1 MSEALNKF
9 IIGKAKT
16 RATFEK
22 KFSGQDGAL
31 SLMEMV
37 GDAPKGVQK
46 QAQKI
51 FQANADDVEKAVS
64 EIANL
69 AYGSGAPAK
78 KTGIQGKTN
87 AKPEV
92 IEGNLPTND
101 TGVVADP
108 PKAKKK
114 GKPTAEEQS
123 LDTARQ
129 SQAFQGEREAAMAA
143 ASEPRGQR
151 KAAAKKELEEAQ
163 ADPEGDDGELDSSI
177 GQFVPAANVDVAG
190 PPAANVDVAG
200 PSFMPPIADPR
211 TSMMVG
217 ANPNPPANPSSAGAF
232 DIERFLSDPSLQGVG
247 ADGTMPFASPAPNT
261 PAPVEPKADLPPE
274 ESQSVGAPTRAD
286 LLMAGLL
293 DDSPQSA
300 AASAPPSRADL
311 IMAGILDDA
320 PSGPA
325 AFGPYRDGMFDWN
338 TGSFLTPPADAS
350 LPGTIDGQGGFLGQ
364 EQGPTFLGV
373 APRPED
379 PTLLPSPQ
387 NVDADGN
394 AVGNPWSKVVEDA
407 RARSQTD
414 AAMNPRIANEEPVDG
429 VASRPPFYDPNRKLK
444 DWWNAPG
451 VASRANEFMYQRGMP
466 AGLARAIQPTASVID
481 KGLKVGGPLAV
492 GGVAGYGA
500 LAGMGAI
507 ANMGQESPA
516 VAPPTDEEQ
525 AALEAKADESMR
537 QLQQILGGTTLRNPA
552 SAPPAAPVK

>member
-177 GQFVPAANVDVAG
+177 GQFVPADGLGGVEVAG
-190 PPAANVDVAG
+190 
-200 PSFMPPIADPR
+200 SFLP
-211 TSMMVG
+211 
-217 ANPNPPANPSSAGAF
+217 GAF
-232 DIERFLSDPSLQGVG
+232 DPRIQLELGGAAPTFSVDTDPASLKRANPMDMSLLGGANGAFDASAGTGAPAPIEPKVDPSAPVPFDLSSLDMDWMTPRADISKLDLSALFG
-247 ADGTMPFASPAPNT
+247 DGTASPLPSSQT
-261 PAPVEPKADLPPE
+261 PPSPE
-274 ESQSVGAPTRAD
+274 AMDMS
-286 LLMAGLL
+286 LLAGGGPGSGGPMDMSRMAN
-293 DDSPQSA
+293 PEFQY
-300 AASAPPSRADL
+300 SAPAE
-311 IMAGILDDA
+311 
-320 PSGPA
+320 
-325 AFGPYRDGMFDWN
+325 
-338 TGSFLTPPADAS
+338 TP
-350 LPGTIDGQGGFLGQ
+350 
-364 EQGPTFLGV
+364 V
-373 APRPED
+373 A
-379 PTLLPSPQ
+379 
-387 NVDADGN
+387 
-394 AVGNPWSKVVEDA
+394 K
-407 RARSQTD
+407 
-414 AAMNPRIANEEPVDG
+414 
-429 VASRPPFYDPNRKLK
+429 RPPFYDPNRTMSQ
-444 DWWNAPG
+444 WWNEPG
-451 VASRANEFMYQRGMP
+451 PVSRANEFLYQRGMSP
-466 AGLARAIQPTASVID
+466 GIARAVQPTASVID
-481 KGLKVGGPLAV
+481 KSMKVLGPAAV
-492 GGVAGYGA
+492 GLGAGYGA
-500 LAGMGAI
+500 LQGMSAI